1 MITFKSKFCNHLAF
15 DINLLTYNSDSYQV
29 QVTENYEGDKYHCTL
44 FDLKTNE
51 HLDTQGFKTEKEIFE
66 YLRKLERGKIWK
78 Y

>member
-44 FDLKTNE
+44 FV
-51 HLDTQGFKTEKEIFE
+51 II
-66 YLRKLERGKIWK
+66 KI
-78 Y
+78 